1 MPRQTMEVRLLWDL
15 GGECGVGNLDK
26 AILMGS
32 EQSRPCAKGLGVGLD
47 GEEDLDPVSLETS

>member
-1 MPRQTMEVRLLWDL
+1 MEVRLLWDL